1 MDKKII
7 IPDFN
12 TKKELFD
19 FLQDNQQSLIAQ
31 KRAISK
37 EADSITI
44 VPGKT
49 ASIKAKATHDD
60 RTEITVTAIINT
72 TNIMDSHGDVHLPG
86 LWNKSLSENKMLMHL
101 QEHKL
106 EFDKIIADGEDLKAF
121 VRMYSWKEL
130 GFDFDGQTQALVFE
144 SIVKQDRNAY
154 MFDQYKR
161 GNVRNHSVG
170 MRYVKLTLALNDE
183 ERGAN
188 YEAWQKYYPEIVNKQ
203 MADQWGYFWA
213 VKEAMVI
220 EGSAVPI
227 GSNIATPTQNIKSEP
242 LKDTLAIIRS
252 LSEEPFFNTPGK
264 TAADYNQE
272 IINALKI

>member
-1 MDKKII
+1 MDNKIN

-37 EADSITI
+37 HSDSITI
-44 VPGKT
+44 IPGSSAPT
-49 ASIKAKATHDD
+49 KAKAIDDD

-130 GFDFDGQTQALVFE
+130 GFDFEGQTQALVFE
-144 SIVKQDRNAY
+144 SNVKQQRNAY
-154 MFDQYKR
+154 MFAQYKL

-220 EGSAVPI
+220 EGF
-227 GSNIATPTQNIKSEP
+227 
-242 LKDTLAIIRS
+242 RS
-252 LSEEPFFNTPGK
+252 SHWKQLCHTNTK
-264 TAADYNQE
+264 Y
-272 IINALKI
+272 